1 MLKVTPMNSIFRS
14 PLSPLKRWCD
24 AIMTTI
30 VLLFLWPLL
39 LAVSVLIY
47 LEDRGPIFFI
57 QERVGLNGKPFGMYK
72 FRSMIV
78 NAEAPGG
85 CSNLVSEDQR
95 ITKIGKFIRRWSI
108 DEMPQ
113 ILNVLKGEM
122 SIIGPRPTLAY
133 QVEHYTEHQRKRLKA
148 KPGITGWAQ
157 VNGRNRLTWDERIEL
172 DIEYIETY
180 SLWLD
185 LKILSRTLQAVADE
199 SGIYGHGWH
208 PPAS

>member
-1 MLKVTPMNSIFRS
+1 
-14 PLSPLKRWCD
+14 
-24 AIMTTI
+24 MTTI
-30 VLLFLWPLL
+30 VMLFLWPVF

-47 LEDRGPIFFI
+47 LEDKGPVFFV
-57 QERVGLNGKPFGMYK
+57 QERIGLNGKPFGMYK
-72 FRSMIV
+72 FRSMVV
-78 NAEAPGG
+78 NAETPGG
-85 CSNLVSEDQR
+85 CSNLASEDQR
-95 ITKIGKFIRRWSI
+95 ITKVGKFIRRWSI

-133 QVEHYTEHQRKRLKA
+133 QVEHYTDRQRVRLKA

-157 VNGRNRLTWDERIEL
+157 VNGRNRLTWDERINL
-172 DIEYIETY
+172 DIEYIEGY